1 MIYTT
6 LNKIREH
13 KPCKGGWEK
22 LLAHLGKTKADNEPL
37 PLLTILDSNGLDDCL
52 WSLRTVPEHAGLWRK
67 YAVWCAR
74 QVEYLIVD
82 ERSKQA
88 LDVAWRHAEGKA
100 TNEELDAAAL
110 AAEAAAD
117 AAAWAA
123 AREAVWSARAAREA
137 ADAAAWAA
145 REAAWAAA
153 DAAAWAAREA
163 AWAAW
168 AAREAA
174 EAAQETKLRTILSAG
189 EWV

>member
-1 MIYTT
+1 M
-6 LNKIREH
+6 
-13 KPCKGGWEK
+13 
-22 LLAHLGKTKADNEPL
+22 AHLGKTKDDNEPL
-37 PLLTILDSNGLDDCL
+37 PLLTILESNGLDDCL
-52 WSLRTVPEHAGLWRK
+52 WALRTVPEWNNLWRK

-74 QVEYLIVD
+74 QVEHLMTD

-123 AREAVWSARAAREA
+123 RT
-137 ADAAAWAA
+137 
-145 REAAWAAA
+145 AWAAA

-163 AWAAW
+163 RAARTARAAADAAAW
-168 AAREAA
+168 AAREARAARTARAAA

>member
-1 MIYTT
+1 MA
-6 LNKIREH
+6 N
-13 KPCKGGWEK
+13 
-22 LLAHLGKTKADNEPL
+22 LAKTKADDEPL
-37 PLLTILDSNGLDDCL
+37 PLTTILDSNGLDDCL
-52 WSLRTVPEHAGLWRK
+52 WALRTVPEHDSLWRK

-74 QVEYLIVD
+74 QVEHLMTD

-117 AAAWAA
+117 AAAG
-123 AREAVWSARAAREA
+123 
-137 ADAAAWAA
+137 
-145 REAAWAAA
+145 
-153 DAAAWAAREA
+153 AAREA

-168 AAREAA
+168 ESAAREAA
-174 EAAQETKLRTILSAG
+174 ADAAASEAARAAREAAGAAGDAAGAAAGEAEAADAAQETKLRTILSAG